1 MSKFYTVSLQN
12 ETIIFTA
19 AFEKKLNNGNKE
31 AYDLYVETKAKF
43 PMFKIEVEEAKKRVG
58 KYDIRLWT
66 ILKPTLVTM
75 NTKNGR
81 SSLTSCSVRRFP
93 ARPTQLRASAR

>member
-43 PMFKIEVEEAKKRVG
+43 PTFKIEVEEAKKRVG
-58 KYDIRLWT
+58 KYDH
-66 ILKPTLVTM
+66 
-75 NTKNGR
+75 
-81 SSLTSCSVRRFP
+81 CSHQE
-93 ARPTQLRASAR
+93 AAAIHHLLS